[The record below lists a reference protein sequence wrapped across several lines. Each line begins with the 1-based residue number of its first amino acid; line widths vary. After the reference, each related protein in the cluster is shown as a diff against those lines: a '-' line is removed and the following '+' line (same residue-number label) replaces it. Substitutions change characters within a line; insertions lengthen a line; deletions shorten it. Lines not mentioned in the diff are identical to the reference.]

1 MKIIA
6 SDYDGTLNRSGIS
19 DSVRKAID
27 MWREHGNIFG
37 IVTGRGIGNVLSV
50 MRRDNFKSDFF
61 VANNGS
67 VVADTSGNILFC
79 HTGDTSVTC
88 DVCRLILAHG
98 CGAAC
103 VNYVDSEVFVR
114 SSDFAGKNKD
124 YITIDSF
131 SDIKGFTQISTVCRD
146 DPSSERLTA
155 VINDVFGGYVS
166 AFQNGICI
174 DIVPSGVDKASGI
187 RKLLELKSLGE
198 DAVCT
203 VGDNNNDLAMI
214 KAFRSYAVQNAIDA
228 VKKTADYTVSDI
240 AELIERELRK

>member
-103 VNYVDSEVFVR
+103 VNYVDSEVFVC
-114 SSDFAGKNKD
+114 SSDFAKKHED
-124 YITIDSF
+124 YVLIDSF
-131 SDIKGFTQISTVCRD
+131 SDDKGFTQISTVCSD
-146 DPSSERLTA
+146 DSASERLTA

-240 AELIERELRK
+240 AELIERELRR